1 MDLDDGRDTD
11 KRRNPL
17 GIESERND
25 EYVETNKL
33 SVQKKKNNNSYLK
46 ASHLLRHHGHS
57 TFNGSHQSTD
67 HIFCKQLG
75 TVGHEAAHGCVGKET
90 RALCFTLKSF

>member
-11 KRRNPL
+11 KRRKPL

-33 SVQKKKNNNSYLK
+33 SVKKKTK
-46 ASHLLRHHGHS
+46 
-57 TFNGSHQSTD
+57 
-67 HIFCKQLG
+67 KQL
-75 TVGHEAAHGCVGKET
+75 
-90 RALCFTLKSF
+90 RF